1 MKYILKDK
9 KEIRKKRENTKFKR
23 EYKSDQAVLS
33 PNLVAIYYYHNVTRI
48 HVPLKKTSSNIS
60 IFKRKLGTSFS
71 SNVVGTRSFH
81 GFALLHLLVLKSK
94 PAIMLHASNSSYLCR
109 KTVTRGRV
117 SKNGKKRP
125 YKNSSVK

>member
-94 PAIMLHASNSSYLCR
+94 PAIMLHASNSSYLCGKMLQEEESLKMAKR
-109 KTVTRGRV
+109 DPTKTAV
-117 SKNGKKRP
+117 
-125 YKNSSVK
+125 